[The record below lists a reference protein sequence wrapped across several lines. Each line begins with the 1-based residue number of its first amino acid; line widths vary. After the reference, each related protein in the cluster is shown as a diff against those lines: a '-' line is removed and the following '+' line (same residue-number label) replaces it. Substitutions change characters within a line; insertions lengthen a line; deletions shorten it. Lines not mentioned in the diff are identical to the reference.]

1 MSPMDIE
8 RFNADWLQAW
18 TDKDVDRLVAFYSPN
33 TVYKDPQTAHG
44 LTGREALRGYLETLF
59 GSTPPMVYTPDTTW
73 HIDGG
78 FCGRWTLHEQSW
90 GRRKSPTARTTA
102 RRREQR
108 CSPSPEQGGR
118 RGMGGGKT
126 VCVCSI

>member
-33 TVYKDPQTAHG
+33 TVYKDPQTAQG
-44 LTGREALRGYLETLF
+44 LTGRDALRTYLETLF

-78 FCGRWTLHEQSW
+78 FCGRWTCDIGE
-90 GRRKSPTARTTA
+90 
-102 RRREQR
+102 
-108 CSPSPEQGGR
+108 
-118 RGMGGGKT
+118 GGKEGRIRGFDLVLLEHGLIAHNEVYVHSLT
-126 VCVCSI
+126 DAS